1 VTTTLLAVDDSV
13 TMRKVLEI
21 TFAGEDFRVVTAESP
36 DAALKKAKNEKPTV
50 ALLDVTLPG
59 QDGYTFCKT
68 LKAENPGLLVLILSS
83 KQGPYD
89 AGKGSA
95 AGADDFIDKPFDT
108 QQLIEKVK
116 KVVLSKGAPKA
127 DAPVAP
133 APAPKAG
140 GTLPGSTPATTGSTR
155 TGVAPAP
162 NPPAGTPAVPTRTQI
177 GIPPLDKA
185 PEKPNDKPTDRPA
198 PTGTGTS
205 PGVSRAT
212 ASFGTPSARS
222 TTTPLGSAP
231 QQKPTQPAMPSVVAP
246 APQARPTPQTSAAE
260 PAPAAQP
267 SSPLSAAVTS
277 QLNDKIAGLGLTPAQ
292 AEAVLA
298 LSREVVERVVWEV
311 VPILAETIIKEEIK
325 RLTEEG

>member
-36 DAALKKAKNEKPTV
+36 DAALKKAKNEKPAV

-116 KVVLSKGAPKA
+116 KVVLSRGGPRPDAPA
-127 DAPVAP
+127 AAPVAP
-133 APAPKAG
+133 PPAPKAG
-140 GTLPGSTPATTGSTR
+140 GTLPGTVPSVGGSTR
-155 TGVAPAP
+155 AGVAPAP
-162 NPPAGTPAVPTRTQI
+162 NHPTPVPTRTQV
-177 GIPPLDKA
+177 GLPSAGALPAD
-185 PEKPNDKPTDRPA
+185 KPNDKPTDRPA
-198 PTGTGTS
+198 PVQQG
-205 PGVSRAT
+205 GVSRST
-212 ASFGTPSARS
+212 ASFGTPSSSSR
-222 TTTPLGSAP
+222 TTTNPLGIAV
-231 QQKPTQPAMPSVVAP
+231 KPAVAP
-246 APQARPTPQTSAAE
+246 APAARPTPQTSAIEPAQA
-260 PAPAAQP
+260 PAPA
-267 SSPLSAAVTS
+267 SPLSAAVTS
-277 QLNDKIAGLGLTPAQ
+277 QLNEKLSGLGLTPAQ

-325 RLTEEG
+325 RLTDEG